1 MEMLSDYDFYVS
13 GEVGV
18 DTSSELA
25 QEMNVV
31 TLIAAVIIV
40 LVLTFT
46 SRAYA
51 EVPVLLITFVAAAL
65 INMGT
70 NFLLGTISFVSNS
83 VTIVLQLALAI
94 DYAIILIH
102 RYSEEHEKMAPREAS
117 ITALSKAIV
126 EISSSS
132 LTTVSGLIALAFM
145 QFKIG
150 ADLAMVLIK
159 AIMFSLL
166 SVFTLMPGLIMLFS
180 NLIDKSVHKN
190 FVPKI
195 SAVGKFAFAT
205 KYVIPPVFVVVA
217 IAGFIFSNQCPYCY
231 GTSDLKTVRVSDQ
244 QIAEQKIKDNFGK
257 TNLAALVV
265 PAGDY
270 ESESKLINRLSN
282 YEEVDSVMGLA
293 NIEAMDGY
301 VLTDKLTP
309 RQFSEL
315 VGLDYEVAKVLYAAY
330 AINDEDY
337 GDVVNGL
344 ESYSVPLI
352 DMFMFAYDEVDKGY
366 VTLDDDLMDT
376 LEDLHTQLNKAKL
389 QLQSDDYSR
398 ILVYLNLPEE
408 GTQTFD
414 FLGPIHDEAYKF
426 YPSDDVYI
434 VGNSTSDYDLSS
446 SFVNDNLIISILS
459 ALFVIIILLFTFNSA
474 GLPVLLIAV
483 IQGSIWMNFSF
494 PYFEDSPLF
503 FLSYLIVNSI
513 QMGANIDYAIVI
525 SNRYMELKQQMP
537 IKQAIT
543 ETLNQA
549 FPTIITSGA
558 ILAAAGALI
567 GVLSS
572 NGTIS
577 SIGVCLG
584 RGTLISIVLVMGV
597 LPQILLLGDT
607 IIEKTSFTI
616 KKRERTQVSSGK
628 IAVTGLVHGYV
639 NGRIDAVVNGI
650 IIGDVDARIESKNV
664 DGLTDSEEDNSQGE
678 REEITDGSN

>member
-1 MEMLSDYDFYVS
+1 MKESNTQKELSRVPRTLSESSNTKVLEVLFDAGGTVMSDIIIYVASSQMKDLFGDCWFSINDFC
-13 GEVGV
+13 EVMGYER
-18 DTSSELA
+18 TKL
-25 QEMNVV
+25 QRK
-31 TLIAAVIIV
+31 
-40 LVLTFT
+40 LT
-46 SRAYA
+46 
-51 EVPVLLITFVAAAL
+51 EK
-65 INMGT
+65 
-70 NFLLGTISFVSNS
+70 
-83 VTIVLQLALAI
+83 QL
-94 DYAIILIH
+94 D
-102 RYSEEHEKMAPREAS
+102 
-117 ITALSKAIV
+117 
-126 EISSSS
+126 
-132 LTTVSGLIALAFM
+132 F
-145 QFKIG
+145 
-150 ADLAMVLIK
+150 
-159 AIMFSLL
+159 
-166 SVFTLMPGLIMLFS
+166 LFS
-180 NLIDKSVHKN
+180 NQRPVYITEQN
-190 FVPKI
+190 GQKI
-195 SAVGKFAFAT
+195 EHPIENTFEAAL
-205 KYVIPPVFVVVA
+205 YRL
-217 IAGFIFSNQCPYCY
+217 
-231 GTSDLKTVRVSDQ
+231 GTSNLSVAYAMNGKTQ
-244 QIAEQKIKDNFGK
+244 YKFIQILDRFEIKDNFGK

-366 VTLDDDLMDT
+366 VTLDDDLMNT
-376 LEDLHTQLNKAKL
+376 LEDLHSQLNKAKL

-414 FLGPIHDEAYKF
+414 FLGTIHDEAYKF
-426 YPSDDVYI
+426 YPSDNVYI

-525 SNRYMELKQQMP
+525 SSRYMELKQQMP

-639 NGRIDAVVNGI
+639 NGRIDAIVNGI

-664 DGLTDSEEDNSQGE
+664 DGLTDGEEDNSQGE